1 MSKGAHSLIS
11 PVQEDRQGQGQG
23 QGRDGK
29 TCRYC
34 RYICAIFSVAVLILL
49 AVYEQ
54 TSEKLAK
61 NTVISALISL
71 C

>member
-23 QGRDGK
+23 QGQEDGQGQ
-29 TCRYC
+29 
-34 RYICAIFSVAVLILL
+34 ALL
-49 AVYEQ
+49 V
-54 TSEKLAK
+54 S
-61 NTVISALISL
+61 

>member
-23 QGRDGK
+23 QGQGQEDGQGQ
-29 TCRYC
+29 
-34 RYICAIFSVAVLILL
+34 ALL
-49 AVYEQ
+49 VG
-54 TSEKLAK
+54 
-61 NTVISALISL
+61 

>member
-23 QGRDGK
+23 QEDGQGQ
-29 TCRYC
+29 
-34 RYICAIFSVAVLILL
+34 ALL
-49 AVYEQ
+49 VG
-54 TSEKLAK
+54 
-61 NTVISALISL
+61 

>member
-23 QGRDGK
+23 QGQEDGQGQ
-29 TCRYC
+29 
-34 RYICAIFSVAVLILL
+34 ALL
-49 AVYEQ
+49 VG
-54 TSEKLAK
+54 
-61 NTVISALISL
+61 